1 MNIIQRVVKR
11 KNNLTNVL
19 IPSMTTGFMVAASRC
34 YAGMP
39 WEGPLETIQESVT
52 GPVAT
57 GVCTIIV
64 VITGIAIACGEGGGA
79 GRRLLQGICG
89 LALALGVANSPS
101 EHKQRQ

>member
-19 IPSMTTGFMVAASRC
+19 IPSMTTGFMAAASRC

-79 GRRLLQGICG
+79 GRRRLQGICG
-89 LALALGVANSPS
+89 LALALGVASFIASFNG
-101 EHKQRQ
+101 

>member
-19 IPSMTTGFMVAASRC
+19 IPSMTTGFMAAASRC

-89 LALALGVANSPS
+89 LALALGVDSFIASFNG
-101 EHKQRQ
+101 